1 MAASCTTLGQDGL
14 TARLLVVLSEHV
26 AVAGEK
32 RRIHVE
38 ARV

>member
-1 MAASCTTLGQDGL
+1 MRKLATRRTTRTQ
-14 TARLLVVLSEHV
+14 VVLSEHV
-26 AVAGEK
+26 AVASEK